1 MKVFTLLAFFALALL
16 AGCAKQEVEYTKKW
30 GFGFK
35 DKVNYPKLKNYNL
48 TLELSPGTRRF
59 AAGQP
64 GELTFILSNKG
75 KNPVRIPEWFKFDP
89 NNLQVQCQIWL
100 PGAENPEPGM
110 WLDVSV
116 PVKRPIWRYPV
127 TLAPGE
133 KIFVS
138 TNLDFLSKL
147 IVSPGSER
155 RYFVKAK
162 LNLKSVDV
170 SAPVSYVTILPGKA
184 PVVPEKKKITSPQG
198 NK

>member
-1 MKVFTLLAFFALALL
+1 MNFFTLLTAFALVLL
-16 AGCAKQEVEYTKKW
+16 AGCTKQELEYTKKW

-35 DKVNYPKLKNYNL
+35 DKGNYPKLKNYNL

-59 AAGQP
+59 PAGQP
-64 GELTFILSNKG
+64 GELTFILCNKG
-75 KNPVRIPEWFKFDP
+75 KNAVRIPEWFKFDP
-89 NNLQVQCQIWL
+89 NNLQIQCQIWL
-100 PGAENPEPGM
+100 PGADAPEPGM

-138 TNLDFLSKL
+138 MNLDFLSKL

-155 RYFVKAK
+155 RYFIKAK

-170 SAPVSYVTILPGKA
+170 SAPVVYVTILPGKA
-184 PVVPEKKKITSPQG
+184 PAMPEKNKKNSQAN